1 MFHITLFFTYP
12 YYFKIL
18 MLLHSS
24 RNLKLE
30 YNYDQPFHPFT
41 LENLENFFKLEIFGI
56 KLLYLN
62 RRFTL
67 IYFYKNNTSFLP
79 EGFTILEEPENLKL
93 EQVKIWPY
101 YFCHHDADDIH
112 DFFPATSPFSPRCPV
127 PQSGLIQYTRFTIL
141 GLSQQVVYQGK
152 MILFQFPIEC
162 SNLFKLYFQ
171 SIEKILIDL
180 QILNKVTAKVVHA
193 SDTFPYLSTDLIIS
207 QNGDNFDFKPFENF
221 ISITPF
227 EDYSPRPFTCFLNFT
242 DSDAFFKIFNYST

>member
-1 MFHITLFFTYP
+1 
-12 YYFKIL
+12 

-93 EQVKIWPY
+93 EQVKI
-101 YFCHHDADDIH
+101 
-112 DFFPATSPFSPRCPV
+112 
-127 PQSGLIQYTRFTIL
+127 
-141 GLSQQVVYQGK
+141 
-152 MILFQFPIEC
+152 
-162 SNLFKLYFQ
+162 
-171 SIEKILIDL
+171 
-180 QILNKVTAKVVHA
+180 
-193 SDTFPYLSTDLIIS
+193 
-207 QNGDNFDFKPFENF
+207 
-221 ISITPF
+221 
-227 EDYSPRPFTCFLNFT
+227 
-242 DSDAFFKIFNYST
+242 